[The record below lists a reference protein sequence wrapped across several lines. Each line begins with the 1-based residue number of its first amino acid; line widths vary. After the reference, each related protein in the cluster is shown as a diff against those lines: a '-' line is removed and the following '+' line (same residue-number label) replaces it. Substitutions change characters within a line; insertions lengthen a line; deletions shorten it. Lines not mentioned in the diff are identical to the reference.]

1 MLKRSMADSN
11 DPKEPL
17 ETQSQQLQIEL
28 GEKEAEGIY
37 SNLAIITHSPAE
49 FIIDFTRVT
58 PGVPRAR
65 VLSRIIMTPQHM
77 KLLMNAMR
85 ENMERYENQFGEVR
99 VDGQSEHPF
108 GFRTGPGSSTPGGGK
123 VH

>member
-1 MLKRSMADSN
+1 MAEN
-11 DPKEPL
+11 DPP
-17 ETQSQQLQIEL
+17 QQQPGAQQLQVEL

-77 KLLMNAMR
+77 KLLMGAMT
-85 ENMERYENQFGEVR
+85 ENLQRYENQYGEVR
-99 VDGQSEHPF
+99 VESQQQHPF
-108 GFRTGPGSSTPGGGK
+108 GFRTGT
-123 VH
+123 

>member
-1 MLKRSMADSN
+1 MA
-11 DPKEPL
+11 DPKEGNPF
-17 ETQSQQLQIEL
+17 EGQGQQLQIEL

-49 FIIDFTRVT
+49 FIIDYTRVT

-77 KLLMNAMR
+77 KLLLGAMR
-85 ENMERYENQFGEVR
+85 ENIERYEAQFGEIR
-99 VDGQSEHPF
+99 VDGQADHPF
-108 GFRTGPGSSTPGGGK
+108 GFRTGTPPTPTGGGGNK

>member
-1 MLKRSMADSN
+1 MKQSNDNNDSN
-11 DPKEPL
+11 DQFENQP
-17 ETQSQQLQIEL
+17 QQLQIEL

-65 VLSRIIMTPQHM
+65 VHSRIIMTPQHM
-77 KLLMNAMR
+77 KLLMGAMR
-85 ENMERYENQFGEVR
+85 ENLDRYENQYGEVK
-99 VDGQSEHPF
+99 VDGQGDQPF
-108 GFRTGPGSSTPGGGK
+108 GFRTGGSQQGGNK

>member
-1 MLKRSMADSN
+1 MDSN
-11 DPKEPL
+11 E
-17 ETQSQQLQIEL
+17 QQGQQLQIEL

-49 FIIDFTRVT
+49 FIIDYTRVT
-58 PGVPRAR
+58 PGVPKAR

-77 KLLMNAMR
+77 KLLLGAMQ
-85 ENMERYENQFGEVR
+85 ENVTRYESQYGEIR
-99 VDGQSEHPF
+99 VEGQNAHPF
-108 GFRTGPGSSTPGGGK
+108 GFRTGPATPGGGNSGGGEK

>member
-1 MLKRSMADSN
+1 MDSN
-11 DPKEPL
+11 E
-17 ETQSQQLQIEL
+17 QQGQQLQIEL

-49 FIIDFTRVT
+49 FIIDYTRVT

-77 KLLMNAMR
+77 KLLINAME
-85 ENMERYENQFGEVR
+85 ENLSRYEAQYGEIR
-99 VDGQSEHPF
+99 VESGNSHPF
-108 GFRTGPGSSTPGGGK
+108 GFRTGPVPTGGTQTGGGEK

>member
-1 MLKRSMADSN
+1 MDN
-11 DPKEPL
+11 NNEP
-17 ETQSQQLQIEL
+17 QGQQLQIEL

-49 FIIDFTRVT
+49 FIIDYTRVT

-77 KLLMNAMR
+77 KLLLGAMQ
-85 ENMERYENQFGEVR
+85 ENITRYESQYGEIR
-99 VDGQSEHPF
+99 VEGQNNHPF
-108 GFRTGPGSSTPGGGK
+108 GFRTGPATPTSGNTSGGGEK